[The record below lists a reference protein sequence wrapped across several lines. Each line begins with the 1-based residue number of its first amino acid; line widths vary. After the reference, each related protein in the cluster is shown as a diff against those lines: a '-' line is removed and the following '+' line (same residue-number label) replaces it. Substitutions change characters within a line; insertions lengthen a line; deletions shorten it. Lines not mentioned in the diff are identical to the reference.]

1 MLKNVHPS
9 AAEAHA
15 PGDVHVHVTPLP
27 VYFGVF
33 GALLVLTVITVG
45 VSELGLPM
53 PLSIIAALIV
63 AVIKATL
70 VCAFFMHLAFDVKAH
85 TFILLMSLF
94 FCFVFFTLTMVDL
107 LTRAD
112 INPENGIHVRRDEDL
127 KAGRPANGWV
137 IAKEGAAAHGEHGEA
152 APASPAAPAEGA
164 PAEAAPAAH

>member
-1 MLKNVHPS
+1 MRKTLHPS
-9 AAEAHA
+9 ATEAH
-15 PGDVHVHVTPLP
+15 GSGEVHVHVTPLP

-33 GALLVLTVITVG
+33 GALLVLTVVTVG

-94 FCFVFFTLTMVDL
+94 FCGVFFTLTMVDV

-112 INPENGIHVRRDEDL
+112 INPENGIHVHRDEHL
-127 KAGRPANGWV
+127 NAGQPANGWV
-137 IAKEGAAAHGEHGEA
+137 IAKPGAAEGHGHDHAEGAAA
-152 APASPAAPAEGA
+152 PAAPA
-164 PAEAAPAAH
+164 APAASH